1 MAEED
6 FRFIRNRYENLKAPK
21 VVEYL
26 LLRQHVSALALG
38 HHQVSHCLSEDT
50 IQSSMHVVRII
61 QRDLVD
67 NMIIANCQKMLS

>member
-6 FRFIRNRYENLKAPK
+6 YRFIRNRYENMKAPK

-38 HHQVSHCLSEDT
+38 HHQVSNCVSEET
-50 IQSSMHVVRII
+50 IQCSTHMARII

-67 NMIIANCQKMLS
+67 NMIIDNCQKMLS